1 MIPSIQGAPTQR
13 TQPPRPG
20 GMGAPAPRPFGPPA
34 VGGGGMARPGF
45 AQLPN
50 PGGAGMAPG
59 GNPAPRPMMPSMGT
73 GAGFYG
79 RPASPAPRP
88 MPSVGG
94 MGGMGGMHS
103 PTSAA
108 GMRATPYE
116 RYVASGPD
124 NRMNLQEFRNS
135 GQVQDYGPQAMLAQ
149 LDPRMQEIVKRKLLE
164 RMMGGAPRAFGSDFA
179 PRFGGLGDGGG
190 ALGGGAVD
198 YGPRPTRT
206 YELPMPSWAHGNT
219 MPAPQ
224 PMPPQVMGG
233 GFRDPRMS
241 QAIY

>member
-20 GMGAPAPRPFGPPA
+20 GMGAPAPRPFGPPG

-59 GNPAPRPMMPSMGT
+59 GNPAPRPMMPSVGT
-73 GAGFYG
+73 GAGFT
-79 RPASPAPRP
+79 RPTSPTPRP
-88 MPSVGG
+88 MAPTPTSLPPAIAN
-94 MGGMGGMHS
+94 GGMGGMHS
-103 PTSAA
+103 PTSYA
-108 GMRATPYE
+108 GTRVTPFERYRAT
-116 RYVASGPD
+116 VSGPD
-124 NRMNLQEFRNS
+124 QMNLQEFRNS

-179 PRFGGLGDGGG
+179 PRFGGLSDGGG
-190 ALGGGAVD
+190 ALGGGMGG
-198 YGPRPTRT
+198 YGPRP
-206 YELPMPSWAHGNT
+206 M
-219 MPAPQ
+219 
-224 PMPPQVMGG
+224 PMPPQVSGG
-233 GFRDPRMS
+233 GYSTMPVTPSVMGVPRRM
-241 QAIY
+241 Y